1 MKLVG
6 QMNDSK
12 KQKQVAEFLRVY
24 EELYPLMSHP
34 SYFDNWAEDALE
46 LWEVQCPDDPE
57 GEIILEAALDFRKEF
72 HQASML
78 SKKASV
84 SLGWEWLLTANQVE
98 QRTDEWYSESKNMIT
113 ASEVSNLLKT
123 VRSRASVIKSK
134 LTEPLSFNKN
144 ALRRCETGPMDW
156 GVRYEPVAKQ
166 ILEETLEAEI
176 KELGRIK
183 HRTVPKIAASPDG
196 LIISC
201 KKDKTLVG
209 RLVEIKCPPSRVI
222 SEKIPYDY
230 WCQMQLQ
237 MEVCDIPA
245 CEFVEVKFEE
255 EKETPLDSPD
265 GFISLEYRPDTCE
278 SRYTYHKQPFYTNKE
293 STWECVETYGWKLS
307 QLRRVTVIRDS
318 NWFLGTLCPVLEEFW
333 KDVENARLGLW
344 IPPPPLGKKEVPCAI
359 VEAKEYSDNITG

>member
-1 MKLVG
+1 MKILG

-12 KQKQVAEFLRVY
+12 KQKQVAEFLKVY
-24 EELYPLMSHP
+24 EELYPLISHP

-46 LWEVQCPDDPE
+46 LWELQCPNDPE

-72 HQASML
+72 HNASL
-78 SKKASV
+78 IAKKAPV
-84 SLGWEWLLTANQVE
+84 SKGWEWLLTANQVE

-113 ASEVSNLLKT
+113 ASEVANILKT

-134 LTEPLSFNKN
+134 LAEPNPFKRN
-144 ALRRCETGPMDW
+144 AVKRCETGPMDW

-166 ILEETLEAEI
+166 ILEETLEAQI
-176 KELGRIK
+176 KDLGRIK

-196 LIISC
+196 LIITC
-201 KKDKTLVG
+201 KKDKNLVG

-255 EKETPLDSPD
+255 EKDLPFTAD
-265 GFISLEYRPDTCE
+265 GFISLEYRPDTCDT
-278 SRYTYHKQPFYTNKE
+278 RYTYHKQSSYTSQE
-293 STWECVETYGWKLS
+293 SSWEVVETYGWKLTH
-307 QLRRVTVIRDS
+307 LRRVTVLRDS
-318 NWFLGTLCPVLEEFW
+318 NWFRETLCPVLEEFW

-344 IPPPPLGKKEVPCAI
+344 IPPPPLGKKDVPCAI
-359 VEAKEYSDNITG
+359 VEAKESLDDNVG